1 MELSPG
7 PLFFVKLLTISSLKI
22 SQNFDNLK
30 GKNSV
35 ATLVTLAVYLAESDF
50 CNICYSWQCTEKVG
64 K

>member
-35 ATLVTLAVYLAESDF
+35 ATLVTFGSVS
-50 CNICYSWQCTEKVG
+50 S
-64 K
+64 